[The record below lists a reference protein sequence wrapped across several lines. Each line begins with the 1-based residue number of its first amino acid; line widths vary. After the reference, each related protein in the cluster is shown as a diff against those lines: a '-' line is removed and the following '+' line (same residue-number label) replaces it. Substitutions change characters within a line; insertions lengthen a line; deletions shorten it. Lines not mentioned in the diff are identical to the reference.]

1 MGKMTRGEFI
11 SRLEKL
17 NKDTDW
23 DKAYKF
29 FERQSGTR
37 VETNKEV
44 LRNSWVFDVAWHV
57 YHGVGTTKE
66 IKSTT
71 QKIRNYVRKKFTNT
85 HEDTLYPS
93 WGRLPRNRMGV

>member
-1 MGKMTRGEFI
+1 MTRGEFI

-57 YHGVGTTKE
+57 FHGDVTTKE

-71 QKIRNYVRKKFTNT
+71 QKIRNYV
-85 HEDTLYPS
+85 
-93 WGRLPRNRMGV
+93 